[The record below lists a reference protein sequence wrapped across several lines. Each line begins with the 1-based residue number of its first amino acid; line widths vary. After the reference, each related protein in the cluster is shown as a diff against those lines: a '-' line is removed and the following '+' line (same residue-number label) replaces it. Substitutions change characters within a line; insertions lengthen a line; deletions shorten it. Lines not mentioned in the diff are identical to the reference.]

1 MKKTIALILALCMLC
16 ACTIVL
22 AAESKTTGGGTVV
35 TEPTETTTEETE
47 EEAEDSVVSLGAAN
61 EEFVAKFAAI
71 GEGQSIWTPFAEET
85 QEAARALCATADNM
99 SLIEASAI
107 SIDTALYQGGP
118 LTVTLDY
125 DEDFNQ
131 FNDVL
136 VVICANNNEYV
147 NEPEVTEEGDLKLEI
162 AEEVVNNIIADT
174 NACLAIFAD

>member
-35 TEPTETTTEETE
+35 TEAAE
-47 EEAEDSVVSLGAAN
+47 EEAEDSVVELAPAN
-61 EEFVAKFAAI
+61 EEFLAKFAAL
-71 GEGQSIWTPFAEET
+71 GEDESILTPFAEET

-131 FNDVL
+131 FENVL

-147 NEPEVTEEGDLKLEI
+147 NEPEITEEGDLKLEI
-162 AEEVVNNIIADT
+162 SEETINDIIADAD
-174 NACLAIFAD
+174 ACLAVFAE

>member
-22 AAESKTTGGGTVV
+22 AAESKTSGGGTVV
-35 TEPTETTTEETE
+35 TEPTET
-47 EEAEDSVVSLGAAN
+47 EEAEDSVVELGAAN
-61 EEFVAKFAAI
+61 EEFLAKFAAI
-71 GEGQSIWTPFAEET
+71 GEGQSILSPFAEAT

-99 SLIEASAI
+99 NLIEASAI

-162 AEEVVNNIIADT
+162 AEEVINDIIADA
-174 NACLAIFAD
+174 NACLAVFAE

>member
-22 AAESKTTGGGTVV
+22 AAESKTSGGGTVV
-35 TEPTETTTEETE
+35 TEPTTEET

-162 AEEVVNNIIADT
+162 SEETINDIIADT

>member
-22 AAESKTTGGGTVV
+22 AAESKTSGGGTVV
-35 TEPTETTTEETE
+35 TEPTETTT

-99 SLIEASAI
+99 SLIEASAVT
-107 SIDTALYQGGP
+107 IDADLYQGGP

-162 AEEVVNNIIADT
+162 AEEVVNNIIADA

>member
-22 AAESKTTGGGTVV
+22 AAESKTSGRGTVV
-35 TEPTETTTEETE
+35 TEPTTEET

-162 AEEVVNNIIADT
+162 AEEVINNIIADA